1 MITYKHITKII
12 GAVMAAAVAACF
24 LAMAFSEDRLETF
37 GGNVVSMRYE
47 SELFA
52 GDEVMRIDIQMEEK
66 DWEDMFANAVSEE
79 YYSCNIG
86 RTGKRQD
93 AREQPPPR

>member
-66 DWEDMFANAVSEE
+66 DWEDMLANATAET
-79 YYSCNIG
+79 YYACDVEINGEMYFI
-86 RTGKRQD
+86 
-93 AREQPPPR
+93 